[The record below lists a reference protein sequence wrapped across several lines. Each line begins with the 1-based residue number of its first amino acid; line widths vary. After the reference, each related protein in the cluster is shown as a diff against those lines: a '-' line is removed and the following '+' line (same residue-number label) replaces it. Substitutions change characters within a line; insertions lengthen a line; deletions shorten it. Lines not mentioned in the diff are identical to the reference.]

1 MSHSRNSSS
10 FRLATRLPL
19 LVLFAW
25 FVSVALAH
33 AAPDLRLVT
42 AAKGR
47 DWASVRALASK
58 VDVNTRDADG
68 ATALLWAAQWD
79 HLATAETLLAAG
91 SDPNAANVYGVA
103 PLYFAASNGSP
114 ALTALLIKH
123 GARASAMLPT
133 GGTVLMTAAR
143 SGKAA
148 AVRTLLAHGADVNAR
163 EETRHQSALMWAAAE
178 GSVEAMKVLLEA
190 GADVKA
196 RSKEIDFRNYEPMRG
211 GSAIG
216 DVANGV
222 EVEFSPLFFAVRA
235 GHLEAV
241 KLLLDKGADMDE
253 TLPDGTSVLVVAAIN
268 AQWEVGTLLLAR
280 GANPNAAK
288 QGWTALHQVA
298 RTRSYNLGNVPH
310 PQSAGS
316 VSSLDFA
323 RELLKRGADINAKMT
338 KEIRNDGYRF
348 TMSRIGATPYLVAAK
363 GADAPLMRILAE
375 KGADTLAANEAGTT
389 PLMAATGVDLAFLG
403 EDTGSHADATEAV
416 KVALEFKHDLNAQ
429 NKNGDT
435 ALHGATRR
443 GALPIVEILIAKGA
457 KRDAANKRGWVPLT
471 VALGYKG
478 GKSLFLNEQRQ
489 LDAAVVLYKAM
500 QTRNLPINEDDEA
513 LALMRASTGETLA
526 SR

>member
-1 MSHSRNSSS
+1 MHRYTS
-10 FRLATRLPL
+10 
-19 LVLFAW
+19 
-25 FVSVALAH
+25 SVAW
-33 AAPDLRLVT
+33 T
-42 AAKGR
+42 G
-47 DWASVRALASK
+47 
-58 VDVNTRDADG
+58 
-68 ATALLWAAQWD
+68 
-79 HLATAETLLAAG
+79 LAAG
-91 SDPNAANVYGVA
+91 LVMLFAAPLAAETPSTPLIDAVRAGNTTKVLAQLRLKRASVTATAPDGTTALHWAAANGDVKMVDLLLTSGADARAANRYGVRPISLASQSGDA
-103 PLYFAASNGSP
+103 PVLER
-114 ALTALLIKH
+114 LIKG
-123 GARASAMLPT
+123 GAKVTDALP
-133 GGTVLMTAAR
+133 GGETPLMTAAR

-178 GSVEAMKVLLEA
+178 GNVEAMKVLIEA

-241 KLLLDKGADMDE
+241 KLLLDKGADVDE
-253 TLPDGTSVLVVAAIN
+253 TLPDGTSGLVLAAIN

-323 RELLKRGADINAKMT
+323 RELLKRGADVNAKMT

-435 ALHGATRR
+435 ALHGAARR

-457 KRDAANKRGWVPLT
+457 KLDAVNKRGWVPLT

-489 LDAAVVLYKAM
+489 LDAAVVLFKAM
-500 QTRNLPINEDDEA
+500 QTRNLPINEDEEA
-513 LALMRASTGETLA
+513 LALMRASTGEALA